1 MTAIRRAAQTAKE
14 QSPDYRR
21 SYPMSKAQSMVIA
34 ALGFDTDDYNFAQAE
49 IIFGELGII
58 VTSKR
63 QGRKSIP
70 AVAATA
76 DSAGMTAE
84 GDYDV
89 AVNEID
95 SEVAQLLAEWM

>member
-1 MTAIRRAAQTAKE
+1 MTAIERAVQTAKT

-21 SYPMSKAQSMVIA
+21 SYPASKAQVTILD
-34 ALGFDTDDYNFAQAE
+34 ALGLDADDYNFAQAE
-49 IIFGELGII
+49 IIFDELGII

-70 AVAATA
+70 AVAVKA
-76 DSAGMTAE
+76 DSAGMTAG

-95 SEVAQLLAEWM
+95 SEVAQLLAGWM

>member
-1 MTAIRRAAQTAKE
+1 MTAIKRAAQTAKE

-21 SYPMSKAQSMVIA
+21 SYPMSKAQSTVIA
-34 ALGFDTDDYNFAQAE
+34 ALGLDDDYNFAQAE
-49 IIFGELGII
+49 IIFSELSII